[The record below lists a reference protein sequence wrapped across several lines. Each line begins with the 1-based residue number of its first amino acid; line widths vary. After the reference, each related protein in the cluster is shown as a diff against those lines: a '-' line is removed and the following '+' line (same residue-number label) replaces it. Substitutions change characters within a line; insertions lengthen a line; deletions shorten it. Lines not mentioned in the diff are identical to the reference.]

1 VILLALS
8 VCALRSLV
16 NVYMTELQFLDMA
29 VNTKNLQVC
38 VLALGIQDSV
48 EMLLGESPVNWVTSA
63 RYLGVHRKSS
73 VRFKCLFANNKA
85 KFFRAFNSILG
96 RLDVTPWRKSCLR

>member
-1 VILLALS
+1 MILLALS

-38 VLALGIQDSV
+38 VLALGIQDPV
-48 EMLLGESPVNWVTSA
+48 EMLLGESPVIGQSQML
-63 RYLGVHRKSS
+63 RLGVTGT
-73 VRFKCLFANNKA
+73 VRSEFA
-85 KFFRAFNSILG
+85 RCSYG
-96 RLDVTPWRKSCLR
+96 RRRIARSP